1 VERVGRV
8 LLLLTLVGVGA
19 GSVRLLLDRA
29 ETLGAAE
36 ATQQVKNHR
45 FGAWPM
51 SSPSAWQHG
60 TGREGAWR
68 ASPADRLGGRWTVEL
83 ALVGEETPYRFEV
96 RPEPPHVA
104 ALDDRTRRLVE
115 RIRRW
120 AEANAPGGVLP
131 SSAPD
136 TAPRE

>member
-1 VERVGRV
+1 MERVGRV
-8 LLLLTLVGVGA
+8 LLLLTLVGVGLGA
-19 GSVRLLLDRA
+19 VRLLVDRA
-29 ETLGAAE
+29 EALGAAE

-45 FGAWPM
+45 FGVWPM

-68 ASPADRLGGRWTVEL
+68 ATPTDRLGGAWTVEL
-83 ALVGEETPYRFEV
+83 ALEGEAAPYRFTV

-104 ALDDRTRRLVE
+104 PVDDHTRRLVE
-115 RIRRW
+115 RISRW

-131 SSAPD
+131 RAPD
-136 TAPRE
+136 ASPRE